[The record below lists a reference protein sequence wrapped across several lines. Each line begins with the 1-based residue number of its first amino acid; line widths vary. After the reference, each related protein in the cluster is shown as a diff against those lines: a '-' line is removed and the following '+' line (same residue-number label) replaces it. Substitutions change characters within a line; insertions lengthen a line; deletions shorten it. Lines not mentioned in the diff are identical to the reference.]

1 MPRRARLIV
10 DGFPLH
16 IVQRGNNGTACFKDD
31 SDRRFYL
38 FHLERAVARFK
49 CALHAY
55 CLMGNHVHLL
65 LTPDGAASCGS
76 LMKCVGQLHS
86 QYFNRKYGRT
96 GALWDGRYHSFV
108 VHSESYLFNCYRYV
122 EQNPVRAKI
131 AAGPFEYAW
140 SSYRINAQSGPRS
153 FITPHS
159 AYMAL
164 GNTDHQRAESYKD
177 LVEAGL
183 EECELAQLR
192 LAVRSGQLPP

>member
-1 MPRRARLIV
+1 
-10 DGFPLH
+10 
-16 IVQRGNNGTACFKDD
+16 
-31 SDRRFYL
+31 
-38 FHLERAVARFK
+38 
-49 CALHAY
+49 
-55 CLMGNHVHLL
+55 
-65 LTPDGAASCGS
+65 
-76 LMKCVGQLHS
+76 MKCVGQLHS
-86 QYFNRKYGRT
+86 QYFNRKYDRT

-131 AAGPFEYAW
+131 AASPFDYDW

-153 FITPHS
+153 CITPHS

-164 GNTDHQRAESYKD
+164 GNTDNQRAAAYKE

-183 EECELAQLR
+183 EDCELAQLR